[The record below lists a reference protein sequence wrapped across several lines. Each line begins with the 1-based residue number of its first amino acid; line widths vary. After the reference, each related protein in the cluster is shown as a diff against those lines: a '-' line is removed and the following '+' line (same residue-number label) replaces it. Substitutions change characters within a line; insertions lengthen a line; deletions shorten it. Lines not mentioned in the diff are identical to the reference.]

1 MSDNQYFV
9 PVENVELKNV
19 VEHLINKST
28 EVIVKIANSHIKST
42 FLPSSRGT
50 MAVVNKSQSP
60 YSRQQIICNFR
71 FKGDQYF
78 FKSSAH
84 SDEKIIFIDIPE
96 KIFKLQRRNNFRINI
111 PPAMPQ
117 TASIAE
123 LPNAKGVLCRNVSLG
138 GCLISIK
145 TTAKPIEFKTNDII
159 SVSLGLFEF
168 QEKNLECMVRFI
180 EIKPEVTML
189 GLQFLELTSEQS
201 SDLQKTLIKIDRYL
215 RGKDEI

>member
-9 PVENVELKNV
+9 PVENIELKNV
-19 VEHLINKST
+19 VEHLINKTT

-50 MAVVNKSQSP
+50 MAVVNKSQSA

-71 FKGDQYF
+71 FKGDQFF

-84 SDEKIIFIDIPE
+84 SDEKIIFIDIPD

-117 TASIAE
+117 SASIVE
-123 LPNAKGVLCRNVSLG
+123 LPNAKVVLCRNVSLG
-138 GCLISIK
+138 GCLFSFK
-145 TTAKPIEFKTNDII
+145 TTTPFEIKTNDLV

-168 QEKNLECMVRFI
+168 QEKNLECMVRFV
-180 EIKPEVTML
+180 EIKSEVTML
-189 GLQFLELTSEQS
+189 GLQFLELNSEQS
-201 SDLQKTLIKIDRYL
+201 SHLQQTLIKIDRYL
-215 RGKDEI
+215 RGKDDI